1 MTSAVDEFLIFSQ
14 LVMSL
19 EASFYGGPLLR
30 AAAWNRRA
38 GMHELGAGP
47 TIMSTVA
54 TSADEFDLAFVQ
66 AAARGETD
74 SVAALIPRVSSIDV
88 LVRPLQGLRTK
99 GRPASALHS
108 AAAVGSEEV
117 VSLLIQ
123 NGAEVSKRMHW
134 LRALTPLHV
143 AATPAVAHLLLSAG
157 AQPIALDPREPDPTW
172 YHRVHGREQV
182 AKAIDEWRRAHL
194 NPTPSPPSPRAAA
207 FVSVGP
213 MKTIPA
219 LSAAEVKAVASV
231 WSVLHIEA
239 VEAVA
244 KHLEHEAAAAESV
257 RALECSVCFGE
268 LRTTPSAAASQQPLI
283 CLPCGADGTTPH
295 AFHLECLQRWLLRK
309 ATCPM
314 CRSDVRPMLRRDLTA
329 GGVVAGNPGPP
340 STAPPLA
347 PRPSGPST
355 SSTSSTPL
363 TARPSGPS
371 AHERSSTAPPLTI
384 RPSGQ
389 SARRAD
395 PRSQRD
401 LQVQLLSPPSTGGG
415 YQAAQHS
422 QQRRAAAAHDRQQRA
437 AAQWLSSAAWRDQHQ
452 ARHSSLRETEPF
464 AMRQDPWRRGVSPW
478 APRRT

>member
-1 MTSAVDEFLIFSQ
+1 
-14 LVMSL
+14 MSL

-172 YHRVHGREQV
+172 YHRVQGREQV

-244 KHLEHEAAAAESV
+244 KLWQSTLSM
-257 RALECSVCFGE
+257 RRRRRS
-268 LRTTPSAAASQQPLI
+268 PSAHSNAASALASCAPRH
-283 CLPCGADGTTPH
+283 PRPH
-295 AFHLECLQRWLLRK
+295 RSSRSSAYH
-309 ATCPM
+309 AVPM
-314 CRSDVRPMLRRDLTA
+314 ARRHM
-329 GGVVAGNPGPP
+329 P
-340 STAPPLA
+340 STSNAYSAGCYARPLA
-347 PRPSGPST
+347 PCAVQTCGRCFAGT
-355 SSTSSTPL
+355 S
-363 TARPSGPS
+363 
-371 AHERSSTAPPLTI
+371 PPEVWWRAI
-384 RPSGQ
+384 RDRHQ
-389 SARRAD
+389 QLRRWHRDRRAH
-395 PRSQRD
+395 RRHQR
-401 LQVQLLSPPSTGGG
+401 
-415 YQAAQHS
+415 H
-422 QQRRAAAAHDRQQRA
+422 QRR
-437 AAQWLSSAAWRDQHQ
+437 
-452 ARHSSLRETEPF
+452 
-464 AMRQDPWRRGVSPW
+464 
-478 APRRT
+478 